1 MFIAIKRRCKKCGV
15 AVSELPFVCR
25 NELCKNYGQRVDAE
39 FSIAS
44 EVTAS
49 ELSSSQ
55 FTTALWFRA
64 LGVMAVG
71 CSLVAVC
78 SLPWAIGLPVS
89 LLLAVY
95 SIWRGILTTVR
106 DCLIVGYVIFLIVL
120 ILVALYLS

>member
-1 MFIAIKRRCKKCGV
+1 MAIKRRCNKCGV
-15 AVSELPFVCR
+15 TVSELPFVCR
-25 NELCKNYGQRVDAE
+25 NELCKNYGERVDAK

-71 CSLVAVC
+71 CSLVALC
-78 SLPWAIGLPVS
+78 SVPWVIGIPAS
-89 LLLAVY
+89 FLLAVY
-95 SIWRGILTTVR
+95 SIWRGTLATVR
-106 DCLIVGYVIFLIVL
+106 DCLIVVYAIFMIAL
-120 ILVALYLS
+120 ILGVLY